1 MKIQGLAV
9 IAMIIIVPMAILL
22 NSYATN
28 QIKTLQLQISYD
40 SKLQSATY
48 DGIKAFQMNM
58 SNSTTSDL
66 ANSKMRDI
74 KASIKTFYNSL
85 ASHFDMAGY
94 GEDVLKEYVPA
105 IVYTLYDGYYIYSA
119 YDNKLDPNDIPNFY
133 PQSSYT
139 DGEQLSGLKPYIYYS
154 CRYKNYPASGD
165 DFVITYS
172 LDTYITIQGMI
183 NGEAVNDSGYLLT
196 GVNKSGDKYYYRGVE
211 ILSRED
217 GANLKQNVYLPS
229 GNATLNVVENLEC
242 MKVNGAK
249 YYRGSDDKVFT
260 MINDQSL
267 EQSDVSAERIS
278 NNTTGRKFYEDAY
291 EFRNRILTN
300 YNLGDLSSAYAVD
313 MKGNPYSG
321 DNNPYPI
328 ERKVFEELNSSS
340 STYIEDE
347 NSNFNVHKTEVIKN
361 VIETNLMTAI
371 ENYNAVSTSDVNFQM
386 PKLKDSEW
394 ENITS
399 SISMITFL
407 QGLSIGGKVYNGYAI
422 VQNNV
427 NDDYVSEDSIYIAYT
442 YNGEYY
448 RPTDRFLTSVT
459 DLTGAVGMR
468 NTEFERKAIMDNYK
482 DPTTDVEMK
491 RTVYYYPRGEYASYS
506 SIINFNS
513 LSNSERSAIEYF
525 KGVNITDSIKYQLA
539 QIYYTALGRERYGMY
554 RVMNDLTEVQEYLRD
569 SGD

>member
-119 YDNKLDPNDIPNFY
+119 YDNKLDPTDIFY

-154 CRYKNYPASGD
+154 CRYKTSSGD

-196 GVNKSGDKYYYRGVE
+196 GVSKSGDKYYYRGVE
-211 ILSRED
+211 ILSREE

-229 GNATLNVVENLEC
+229 GNATLNGVEKLEC

-249 YYRGSDDKVFT
+249 YYKRDTDNKVFT

-267 EQSDVSAERIS
+267 DQSDVSADRIS
-278 NNTTGRKFYEDAY
+278 NNTTGKKFYENAF
-291 EFRNRILTN
+291 EFRNRILN
-300 YNLGDLSSAYAVD
+300 VYKLGDLSSGDAVD
-313 MKGNPYSG
+313 MNGISYSG

-340 STYIEDE
+340 TYIEDE
-347 NSNFNVHKTEVIKN
+347 NSNFNAHKTEVIKN

-427 NDDYVSEDSIYIAYT
+427 NDDYVSEDSIYIAYD
-442 YNGEYY
+442 GEYY
-448 RPTDRFLTSVT
+448 RPTDQVLKSVT

-554 RVMNDLTEVQEYLRD
+554 RVMNDLTAVQEYLRD
-569 SGD
+569 SSD